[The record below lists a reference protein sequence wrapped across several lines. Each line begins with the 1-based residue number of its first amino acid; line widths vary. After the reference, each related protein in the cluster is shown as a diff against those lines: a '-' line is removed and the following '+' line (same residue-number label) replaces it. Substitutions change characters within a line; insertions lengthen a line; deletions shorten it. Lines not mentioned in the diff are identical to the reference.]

1 MTDKQQPNPED
12 NKQEKMTA
20 LQNDMNRKLTL
31 ELTEDDRDLL
41 VNLLIDFRQVG
52 DDGADLTMPTHQRQ
66 RLAGVLTRVLADID
80 YRRAWNHHLLRLYP
94 ELPAATPVSDSVMTA
109 VLERGPSALCTEA
122 LLRLALSPGQLAEIH
137 QQIVDEL
144 PDFWVDAVE
153 TAMQQS
159 ATQRGV
165 ERRATSDFFRRVGRE
180 RLPPAIP
187 AGHHRQPA

>member
-66 RLAGVLTRVLADID
+66 RLAVVYVRQ
-80 YRRAWNHHLLRLYP
+80 
-94 ELPAATPVSDSVMTA
+94 DS
-109 VLERGPSALCTEA
+109 RQHS
-122 LLRLALSPGQLAEIH
+122 S
-137 QQIVDEL
+137 
-144 PDFWVDAVE
+144 
-153 TAMQQS
+153 QS
-159 ATQRGV
+159 
-165 ERRATSDFFRRVGRE
+165 
-180 RLPPAIP
+180 L
-187 AGHHRQPA
+187 